1 MSNTA
6 IILAA
11 GMGKRMQ
18 AGKNKQFIELNGKT
32 VLERTLEVFANHPL
46 VEKIVLVVK
55 SGEEEIC
62 RELLSAEIAA
72 KTIIALGGKERQ
84 DSVYNGL
91 KAITWQCDYIFV
103 HDGAR
108 PLVTNEVIE
117 RTFEAAQIHG
127 AAICAVAVK
136 DTIKQADESG
146 QVLTTLPRA
155 SLWAVQ
161 TPQIF
166 RADKLISAY
175 EYAYQNGYY
184 GTDDASLLEY
194 NSQKVQ
200 IVMGD
205 YENIKLTTP
214 EDVELAERILAK
226 REKGAVEQCE

>member
-1 MSNTA
+1 MNNTA

-11 GMGKRMQ
+11 GVGKRMH
-18 AGKNKQFIELNGKT
+18 AGKNKQFIELQGKT
-32 VLERTLEVFANHPL
+32 VLERTLEVFAQNPL
-46 VEKIVLVVK
+46 VEKLVLVVK
-55 SGEEEIC
+55 AGEEEIC
-62 RELLSAEIAA
+62 RSLLRAETAA
-72 KTIIALGGKERQ
+72 KTLIVTGGKERQ

-91 KAITWQCDYIFV
+91 KAISWQCDYILV

-117 RTFEAAQIHG
+117 RTLIAAQEHG
-127 AAICAVAVK
+127 AAVCAVPVK

-146 QVLTTLPRA
+146 QVITTLPRS
-155 SLWAVQ
+155 SLWSVQ
-161 TPQIF
+161 TPQAF
-166 RADKLISAY
+166 KADKLISAY
-175 EYAYQNGYY
+175 EYAYQKGYY

-214 EDVELAERILAK
+214 EDVELAMRILAK
-226 REKGAVEQCE
+226 RPKGVIE